1 MQRIFKTIT
10 AVFLITGITLGLPG
24 CREDKKAE
32 NETSTTNKVQNGGFE
47 AADEDTWKV
56 STLLGGEGNLQR
68 SDSVSRS
75 GSRAVKV
82 SKTNAFGYVL
92 LASQKTVTVEPG
104 KEYTFRFWFNS
115 AKAQITSFLIPR
127 LVTDTTTNAVASPY
141 SPLWIGQDWES
152 QSLMRNSPSTDS
164 AAWVKRVVFYE
175 NKTDS
180 VQQLHLQ
187 VALYGNPF
195 DVYIDD
201 VEFEE
206 GQIQYTQEPEMPGY
220 QFTEEQ
226 VKKIVAERKQETAS
240 FYSTNGTTHFAL
252 DGKETWPV
260 FYRAWYGEGGSTDPG
275 GFGKAGININ
285 NVELI
290 ILRNGYTKDKYRLAV
305 LDVLRKNP
313 YAKLYLEL
321 DLDVDSTWLANNPD
335 EHWETK
341 IGKKIEG
348 GSYASQVWRRDGAK
362 ALKQLVSDL
371 KENDFWKLVVGANV
385 SGGHDWQF
393 WTKAIG
399 EVAADYSPAN
409 VKGWQS
415 YLENN
420 YGSLAALNKIWK
432 TTYKSFSEIAIPD
445 PTAGHESYAPIITRG
460 PVADYRQY
468 AEAIAF
474 DLREYFAKAV
484 REEAGKDIFISAYG
498 MPMENQHGYFL
509 KTSGKK
515 GRANNAIASMSYY
528 AYRQPGFASGY
539 HPEQSFGFHNS
550 AFIQEL
556 DLRYKQANNEV
567 NSMWVGSQPT
577 ITDFRNS
584 HRKLVGISLAQD
596 QAYWYYELH
605 KQFLHPELLVE
616 IGAVK
621 KIADTLA
628 TKKAVPFRRDVCL
641 IRFDAESRYYGS
653 SVDNAVAATN
663 YWEYMLLETSGVP
676 FDVHY
681 LDDVIAEPTLQQ
693 YKVYVFHNN
702 TYLSEKQKG
711 WINKNLKKNNRT
723 IVWLY
728 DNGYVTDDGLSVE
741 TVSALTGLQV
751 KTEPAYSRSV
761 VASSRNNG
769 DKLTGGAPGYY
780 SAPEFQ
786 GLAEAL
792 VSIFTTSGK
801 GYLVEPYHSRFGYT
815 AAPGVS
821 RYQKFWIEGG
831 YDAALATYK
840 EDNKTAIAVKRFPN
854 WTSIYVAAPN
864 ALAGELF
871 HNIAKEANAYVTGP
885 PALGELRL
893 SGRFVSYHALKTSK
907 YEFTL
912 PKGASKVID
921 ADTGK
926 ILDENTSTYTID
938 GKAQTTYWY
947 FIE

>member
-1 MQRIFKTIT
+1 MKYILLSSFIIFNCSNLAYCQTDNYAKEYEE
-10 AVFLITGITLGLPG
+10 VSSG
-24 CREDKKAE
+24 KKLY
-32 NETSTTNKVQNGGFE
+32 STGFE
-47 AADEDTWKV
+47 NKEGNDWAV
-56 STLLGGEGNLQR
+56 STLLDGIGSGE
-68 SDSVSRS
+68 VSTVAKRNGVQS
-75 GSRAVKV
+75 LKLAKINS
-82 SKTNAFGYVL
+82 FGYVI
-92 LASQKTVTVEPG
+92 ASAKKTVKVQPG
-104 KEYTFRFWFNS
+104 QSHTYRFWFNTS
-115 AKAQITSFLIPR
+115 DASITSFLIPR
-127 LVTDTTTNAVASPY
+127 LVTDTNSTIISNPY

-152 QSLMRNSPSTDS
+152 QSLLRNSPSTETQH
-164 AAWVKRVVFYE
+164 WIKRVVFYKNE
-175 NKTDS
+175 SD
-180 VQQLHLQ
+180 QPQELYLQ
-187 VALYGNPF
+187 IALYGNPF
-195 DVYIDD
+195 TVYIDN

-206 GQIQYTQEPEMPGY
+206 GQIKYKDGPPIPGY
-220 QFTEEQ
+220 TYTEAEALDI
-226 VKKIVAERKQETAS
+226 VKKRTNETALFS
-240 FYSTNGTTHFAL
+240 GITGKTNFL
-252 DGKETWPV
+252 LNGKKTWPV
-260 FYRAWYGEGGSTDPG
+260 FYRAWYRGGGSTDPG
-275 GFGKAGININ
+275 VFGKAGININ

-290 ILRNGYTKDKYRLAV
+290 ILRDGYTKDKYRNAV

-321 DLDVDSTWLANNPD
+321 DMDVDSAWLANHPD

-341 IGKKIEG
+341 TGKKIEG
-348 GSYASQVWRRDGAK
+348 GSYASQLWRTDGAK

-371 KENDFWKLVVGANV
+371 KENGFWKLVVGVNV

-409 VKGWQS
+409 VKGCQQ
-415 YLENN
+415 YLQKN
-420 YGSLAALNKIWK
+420 YSTLATLNTIWK
-432 TTYKSFSEIAIPD
+432 TNYKSFSAIPIPD
-445 PTAGHESYAPIITRG
+445 PTPGNEAYAPILTRG
-460 PVADYRQY
+460 PVTDYRQY

-474 DLREYFAKAV
+474 DLRETFARAV

-498 MPMENQHGYFL
+498 MPMENQHGNFL

-556 DLRYKQANNEV
+556 DIRYKQESNEL

-577 ITDFRNS
+577 FNDWKNL

-596 QAYWYYELH
+596 QTYWYYELH
-605 KQFLHPELLVE
+605 KQFLHPELLEE
-616 IGAVK
+616 IGTVK

-628 TKKAVPFRRDVCL
+628 NKKAVPFRPDVCL
-641 IRFDAESRYYGS
+641 VRFDAESRYYGS
-653 SVDNAVAATN
+653 SVDNAVGATN

-681 LDDVIAEPTLQQ
+681 LFDIIAEPSLQN

-702 TYLSEKQKG
+702 SYLTEKQKQ
-711 WINKNLKKNNRT
+711 WINANLKKNNKT

-728 DNGYVTDDGLSVE
+728 DNGYVTDNGLSINSI
-741 TVSALTGLQV
+741 SALTGFKV
-751 KTEPAYSRSV
+751 KTDTNYTRTV
-761 VASSRNNG
+761 VEVSGN
-769 DKLTGGAPGYY
+769 DKLVGGKPGFYTV
-780 SAPEFQ
+780 PTFQ
-786 GLAEAL
+786 GMAEAL
-792 VSIFTTSGK
+792 CAIFNSKGK
-801 GYLVEPYHSRFGYT
+801 AYSFEPSHSRHGYT

-821 RYQKFWIEGG
+821 RYQKFWIDGG
-831 YDAALATYK
+831 YDAALAKYK
-840 EDNKTAIAVKRFPN
+840 EDGKVAIAVKRFPA
-854 WTSIYVAAPN
+854 WTSVYVAAPN

-871 HNIAKEANAYVTGP
+871 NNIAKEANAYRTGP

-893 SGRFVSYHALKTSK
+893 SGRFVSYHAIKTGN

-912 PKGASKVID
+912 PKGATKIID
-921 ADTGK
+921 TETGK
-926 ILDENTSTYTID
+926 VLAQNVSTYTID